1 MDLDEALNQLYG
13 LQPDEFLDARRQLV
27 KAAKTAGEPDLTKA
41 IGALRKP
48 TAAAWA
54 VNQLTRRQPDE
65 IERLLTLAASLHDAQ
80 ERVDGPALK
89 ELGRERTKLIDE
101 LVRSCMQTVQEAG
114 GPLSPSAANQM
125 RETFVAALGSTT
137 ATDAVASGQLTRA
150 LSYAGFGD
158 VDLSEATA
166 APSPSRRPPLRV
178 IAGEGRDSAKRE
190 AAKPDAAKRDAA
202 KRDAAERDS
211 ATREAARSDA
221 ANPEGTAGRGGRGDV
236 DQDEALEA
244 AEEPTE
250 PDPALLERRTAAQ
263 VRSRQTMAAAAA
275 AGAELDRVTTALEA
289 VDARIKNFETS
300 LREARQE
307 REGLVTARSDAAAH
321 NKVAE
326 RTLRASLAELDEA
339 RSALPDE
346 DDD

>member
-1 MDLDEALNQLYG
+1 VDLDEAVNQLYG
-13 LQPDEFLDARRQLV
+13 LAPDEFLDARRQLV
-27 KAAKTAGEPDLTKA
+27 LATKTAGEPDLAKA

-48 TAAAWA
+48 TVAAWA
-54 VNQLTRRQPDE
+54 VNQLTRRQPDQ

-101 LVRSCMQTVQEAG
+101 LVRSCMQTVQKAG
-114 GPLSPSAANQM
+114 GSLTPSAANQM
-125 RETFVAALGSTT
+125 RETFVAALASTA

-166 APSPSRRPPLRV
+166 APSPSRRPPLRL
-178 IAGEGRDSAKRE
+178 IAGEG
-190 AAKPDAAKRDAA
+190 
-202 KRDAAERDS
+202 RDS

-221 ANPEGTAGRGGRGDV
+221 ANPGGTAGRGGRGDV

-250 PDPALLERRTAAQ
+250 PDPALLKRRTAAQ

-300 LREARQE
+300 LREARRE
-307 REGLVTARSDAAAH
+307 REGLVTAHSDAAAH

>member
-48 TAAAWA
+48 TVAAWA
-54 VNQLTRRQPDE
+54 INQLTRRQPDE
-65 IERLLTLAASLHDAQ
+65 IKRLLTLAASLHDAQ

-101 LVRSCMQTVQEAG
+101 LVRSCAQTMQEAG
-114 GPLSPSAANQM
+114 GSLSPSAANQM
-125 RETFVAALGSTT
+125 RETFVAALTSTA

-190 AAKPDAAKRDAA
+190 ATKPDAA

-221 ANPEGTAGRGGRGDV
+221 AMPEGTAGRGGRGDV
-236 DQDEALEA
+236 DQDEALVA
-244 AEEPTE
+244 AAEPTE

-307 REGLVTARSDAAAH
+307 RDGLVTARSDAAAQ

-326 RTLRASLAELDEA
+326 RTLRARLAELDEA

-346 DDD
+346 DD

>member
-1 MDLDEALNQLYG
+1 VDLDEAVSQLYG
-13 LQPDEFLDARRQLV
+13 LAPDEFLDARRQLV
-27 KAAKTAGEPDLTKA
+27 LATKTAGEPNLTKA

-48 TAAAWA
+48 TVAAWA
-54 VNQLTRRQPDE
+54 INQLTRRQPDE

-125 RETFVAALGSTT
+125 RETFVAALGSTA

-202 KRDAAERDS
+202 ERDS

-236 DQDEALEA
+236 DQDDALEA
-244 AEEPTE
+244 AEESTE

>member
-1 MDLDEALNQLYG
+1 VDLDEAVNQLYG
-13 LQPDEFLDARRQLV
+13 LAPNEFLDTRRQLV
-27 KAAKTAGEPDLTKA
+27 KAAKSAGEPDLAKA

-65 IERLLTLAASLHDAQ
+65 IERLLALAASLHDAQ
-80 ERVDGPALK
+80 DRVDGSALK

-125 RETFVAALGSTT
+125 RETFVAALGSTA

-150 LSYAGFGD
+150 LSYAGFSD

-190 AAKPDAAKRDAA
+190 AAKPDAAKH
-202 KRDAAERDS
+202 DAAERDS